1 MDLFGRRTP
10 LHRDSMSGAR
20 ADAAPAPFAL
30 PGYPDLQPLFRG
42 GPRRLAFERAARAR
56 GYRLVAGVDEAG
68 RGPLA
73 GPVVAA
79 AVVLPE
85 RLSPRALR
93 GLRDSKQLAPDVR
106 RRLYHSIL
114 DHALDFGIGV
124 VGERVIDRINIL
136 QASLLA
142 MRRAVA
148 CLRAAPDL
156 LLVDGLHAPAV
167 AGDRQPIVEGDDR
180 SLSIAAAS
188 ILAKV
193 TRDAVMERYHAQ
205 FPDYR
210 FSQHKGYPT
219 PEHLQAL
226 ARHGPCPIHR
236 MTFQGVCDRGAASA
250 PGLWG

>member
-1 MDLFGRRTP
+1 MDLFGRRIDRIVTGP
-10 LHRDSMSGAR
+10 
-20 ADAAPAPFAL
+20 AAAPFAL
-30 PGYPDLQPLFRG
+30 PGYADLRPQFRG
-42 GPRRLAFERAARAR
+42 GPRRLAFERAGRAR
-56 GYRLVAGVDEAG
+56 GYACIAGVDEAG

-79 AVVLPE
+79 AVVLPQ
-85 RLSPRALR
+85 RTPPHALR
-93 GLRDSKQLAPDVR
+93 GLRDSKQLAPDLR
-106 RRLYHSIL
+106 RRLYHQIL
-114 DHALDFGIGV
+114 DHALDFGIGI
-124 VGERVIDRINIL
+124 VGERIIDRINIL

-167 AGDRQPIVEGDDR
+167 PGDRQPIVTGDDR

-188 ILAKV
+188 VLAKV
-193 TRDAVMERYHAQ
+193 TRDAVMEQYHGQ
-205 FPDYR
+205 FPNYR
-210 FSQHKGYPT
+210 FAEHKGYPT
-219 PEHLQAL
+219 PDHLQAL

-236 MTFQGVCDRGAASA
+236 MTFQGVCDRSAPPA

>member
-1 MDLFGRRTP
+1 MDLFGRRIDDIVAEP
-10 LHRDSMSGAR
+10 
-20 ADAAPAPFAL
+20 AAAPFAL
-30 PGYPDLQPLFRG
+30 PGYADLRPLFRG
-42 GPRRLAFERAARAR
+42 GPRRLAFERAAQAR
-56 GYRLVAGVDEAG
+56 GYERIAGVDEAG

-79 AVVLPE
+79 AVVLSP
-85 RLSPRALR
+85 RTPPRALR
-93 GLRDSKQLAPDVR
+93 GLRDSKQLVPDVR

-114 DHALDFGIGV
+114 EHALDFGIGI
-124 VGERVIDRINIL
+124 VGERIIDRINIL

-156 LLVDGLHAPAV
+156 VLVDGLHAPAV

-193 TRDAVMERYHAQ
+193 TRDAMMQQYHGM
-205 FPDYR
+205 FPNYR
-210 FSQHKGYPT
+210 FAEHKGYPT
-219 PEHLQAL
+219 PEHLRAL
-226 ARHGPCPIHR
+226 ARHGPCLIHR
-236 MTFQGVCDRGAASA
+236 MTFQGVCDRSAAA
-250 PGLWG
+250 TPGLWG